1 MKKKAAKKAVR
12 KKLTPG
18 ELFAEWWDK
27 KGGKKVSKIEKAW
40 IKSNEPNGEDED
52 GGGDHWHV
60 NRMMHDGDA
69 HEMTWDIAER
79 AFLAGHNG
87 EKWEPDMSDSL
98 FCDLDEVVNDAYLA
112 GKESVS

>member
-1 MKKKAAKKAVR
+1 
-12 KKLTPG
+12 
-18 ELFAEWWDK
+18 
-27 KGGKKVSKIEKAW
+27 
-40 IKSNEPNGEDED
+40 
-52 GGGDHWHV
+52 
-60 NRMMHDGDA
+60 MMHAGDA

-98 FCDLDEVVNDAYLA
+98 FCDLDDVVNDAYLA